1 MSPYDLTL
9 LCRSIHDPGQ
19 ASWDQAN
26 SWPVSSCPWPGPG
39 DPEQSADC
47 VLMSMTRARWAPA
60 ISWPVS
66 WCPWPRPGETKQ
78 SADLCPCAHDPGQVF
93 PHHYIPLLSPV
104 TTNNFVHLNNIS
116 AAVIVLYSISERS
129 EKYCNRE
136 VLNVI
141 VGLVWMKRW
150 IETNLKKCR
159 LLIVLYSLFCNR
171 TTRE

>member
-1 MSPYDLTL
+1 MTWLY
-9 LCRSIHDPGQ
+9 
-19 ASWDQAN
+19 
-26 SWPVSSCPWPGPG
+26 
-39 DPEQSADC
+39 C
-47 VLMSMTRARWAPA
+47 VVVSMTRARPVETKQTADLCPHVHDPGQV
-60 ISWPVS
+60 IPSNQLTVS
-66 WCPWPRPGETKQ
+66 WCPWPEPGEPQQ

-93 PHHYIPLLSPV
+93 PHHHIPLLSPV